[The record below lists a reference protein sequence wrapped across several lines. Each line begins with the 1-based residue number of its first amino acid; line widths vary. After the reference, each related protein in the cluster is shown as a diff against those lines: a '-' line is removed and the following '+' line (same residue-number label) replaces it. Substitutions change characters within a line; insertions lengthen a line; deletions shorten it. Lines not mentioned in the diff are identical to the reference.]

1 MYYDVIHTLVP
12 NIIYPKTALSSQFFK
27 TSTGGVNAN
36 TTGNSYSKSNAS
48 LNIVLNDNN
57 FMVTSGIVASQI
69 NETNEMGSAKSF
81 RIELDLVSESD
92 FVSPV
97 VDVASIGANTI
108 MNRINHVTTSSDVA
122 VNTPLVAG
130 TEPDGDNNASVYC
143 TRLVQL
149 ENPATQ
155 LKVIFDGFRA
165 AGTADGEIKTYYK
178 LLKSDSTLPIEEL
191 GWTEFDTTNVPDADS
206 SKFRSYEYDATN
218 LEEFVGFS
226 VKIVMKSKDTTMPC
240 AIKAFRGLALA

>member
-1 MYYDVIHTLVP
+1 MTGEPFIRVHKEAGICKDPILE
-12 NIIYPKTALSSQFFK
+12 LS
-27 TSTGGVNAN
+27 
-36 TTGNSYSKSNAS
+36 
-48 LNIVLNDNN
+48 D
-57 FMVTSGIVASQI
+57 
-69 NETNEMGSAKSF
+69 
-81 RIELDLVSESD
+81 
-92 FVSPV
+92 
-97 VDVASIGANTI
+97 SI
-108 MNRINHVTTSSDVA
+108 
-122 VNTPLVAG
+122 
-130 TEPDGDNNASVYC
+130 
-143 TRLVQL
+143 
-149 ENPATQ
+149 
-155 LKVIFDGFRA
+155 KVIFDGFRA